1 MIETHRET
9 QPGKPDNEQ
18 VLEALSRV
26 LASKTFA
33 EVFRLKKFLE
43 YSVKE
48 TLAGRGER
56 LKGFVIALEVFDKD
70 DPSDAQTTTVVRVEA
85 GRLRRR
91 LKDYYE
97 AEGANDP
104 VRISIPKGGY
114 SSSFEA
120 VNFDSQ
126 PKPYARKPA
135 SGKHPLR
142 YPSTWVLVIV
152 SLLLFVLFGERW
164 DRSEKIPD
172 VLSGTSPTVAVLPFE
187 NETGNRQYLS
197 FVSELTEDIVMDLS
211 SLSALNIISMS
222 SVQAYAGQDLSPQE
236 IGSRLSASYVLRGQL
251 EAHSPTLLVRAEL
264 YDIVNGRQLWAE
276 RFEHPAG
283 DEPGLQMDLVQQVIS
298 SLSINPRVDN
308 SNIIGRRFTENK
320 EAWFLYKQA
329 MNLVNPPTDPAR
341 LELAQ
346 KAFEQVIG
354 MDPGFAGGFAGSAY
368 TRAFKVF
375 FGHSETLYADRQA
388 AIELAAKA
396 RAIDPSFGLTFSA
409 LAFIH
414 MSEREFDKALQ
425 LSARAIEI
433 QPNDPY
439 IVAYHGF
446 IVAASGDLKAGIDFV
461 KRAVRLDPLNART
474 PYLNMLG
481 LLNFLDGRYT
491 DAQDA
496 LLRNQARG
504 GPHGS
509 GQLRSLAASYSR
521 MGKLAKA
528 EYALKLANSLAPDED
543 RWRQWLLNSF
553 RDPAALQPLFDE
565 IETIHKR
572 ANTPDSFRR

>member
-1 MIETHRET
+1 VSRPEI
-9 QPGKPDNEQ
+9 QPNKPGNEQ

-48 TLAGRGER
+48 TLTGRGDR
-56 LKGFVIALEVFDKD
+56 LKGFVIACEVFGKD

-114 SSSFEA
+114 SASFEA
-120 VNFDSQ
+120 VNFESP
-126 PKPYARKPA
+126 PKPPAGKPV

-152 SLLLFVLFGERW
+152 SMLLLFVLFGER
-164 DRSEKIPD
+164 RNLPKKGPD
-172 VLSGTSPTVAVLPFE
+172 ILSGAGPTVAILPFE
-187 NETGNRQYLS
+187 NETGDRKDHSFAAELS
-197 FVSELTEDIVMDLS
+197 EDIVMDLS

-236 IGSRLSASYVLRGQL
+236 IGTRLGAAYVLRGHVDEL
-251 EAHSPTLLVRAEL
+251 TPNLRVTAEL
-264 YDIVNGRQLWAE
+264 YYTVSGRQLWAE
-276 RFEHPAG
+276 RFERQAG
-283 DEPGLQMDLVQQVIS
+283 DGPGLQKDLVQQVVS
-298 SLSINPRVDN
+298 SLSISLQAGD
-308 SNIIGRRFTENK
+308 SNILGRRFTENK
-320 EAWFLYKQA
+320 EAWFLFKQA

-354 MDPGFAGGFAGSAY
+354 MDSGFAGGFAGSAY

-375 FGHSETLYADRQA
+375 FGHSETPYADRQA
-388 AIELAAKA
+388 AVELAARA
-396 RAIDPSFGLTFSA
+396 REIDPSFGLTFSA

-414 MSEREFDKALQ
+414 MSEREFEKALQ
-425 LSARAIEI
+425 MSGRAIEI

-439 IVAYHGF
+439 ITAYHGF
-446 IVAASGDLKAGIDFV
+446 IVASSGNLEAGIDHA

-474 PYLNMLG
+474 PYLNILG
-481 LLNFLDGRYT
+481 LLNFLDGRYD
-491 DAQDA
+491 DARDA

-504 GPHGS
+504 GPHGP

-521 MGKLAKA
+521 LGELAKA
-528 EYALKLANSLAPDED
+528 EYTLKLADSMGPDES

-553 RDPAALQPLFDE
+553 RDPATLQPLFDE
-565 IETIHKR
+565 IEAIHTR
-572 ANTPDSFRR
+572 ARMPN